1 MLRRLME
8 MTGFE
13 KYFVNRETKVRRN
26 IEAVRQCLSE
36 IDIGRVQDVLE
47 LGCGIG
53 GVSAFLA
60 DEYGLH
66 VWGTDYD
73 PEQILIAREKHP
85 ETERLHFRAEDASR
99 LSFDDASF
107 DLVLAQDVF
116 HHIAAWEAAVAEVG
130 RVLRPGGYLIW
141 MDFAYPRI
149 VKQAFRPLVKR
160 YGLYTWDDML
170 GTFSRAGL
178 QTDRVERLRHGV
190 FAYGRAVLRRS
201 DLEAA

>member
-1 MLRRLME
+1 ME

-26 IEAVRQCLSE
+26 IEAVRQSLSRLPVDQ
-36 IDIGRVQDVLE
+36 IHDVLE

-60 DEYGLH
+60 EEYGLN
-66 VWGTDYD
+66 VLGTDYD
-73 PEQILIAREKHP
+73 PEQIAIAKEKYPEREC
-85 ETERLHFRAEDASR
+85 LHFRAEDASR
-99 LSFDDASF
+99 MSFADLSF

-116 HHIAAWEAAVAEVG
+116 HHIASWEAAVAEVG

-149 VKQAFRPLVKR
+149 VKGVFRPFVR
-160 YGLYTWDDML
+160 HYGLYTWADIL
-170 GTFSRAGL
+170 GTFTEAGLETGQVERPRHGPFAYSRAIL
-178 QTDRVERLRHGV
+178 QKSDRK
-190 FAYGRAVLRRS
+190 
-201 DLEAA
+201 AA